1 MPTTSSDSAAM
12 PDGGTPPAR
21 SADARPVRKA
31 PRNPMR
37 LALYRLDRL
46 TLRRIAYSVAT
57 IWFAGLFYRRTL
69 GGRYGRGL
77 AHAPREVWLGDAR
90 CGSAIL
96 KKEYAFAGHA
106 ESDPRNL
113 WRNKGAPEAWQ
124 AALHGFDWLRD
135 LRAVGGKSARDHA
148 RAMIVDWLER
158 EDRWHPLS
166 WRPDVISERL
176 TNWLM
181 AAEYVYPVE
190 EPLDAKPFLGSL
202 IRQSRHL
209 GRVVGLLDPG
219 TERLR
224 ALCALVLT
232 GVCIPAQARSL
243 PRWLDML
250 SAESVAQIGL
260 DGVHV
265 TRSPT
270 MQLLILRRLVE
281 LHGVL
286 RDAGIDTPQ
295 PIESAIS
302 RMAAALRQLR
312 HGDGRLCLFN
322 DSDEEENWLID
333 LVLSRADPPGHTAV
347 APAAADAGFQR
358 LSAGGTIV
366 LMDAGPPPPPG
377 FDRHAHAGTLSF
389 EMSAG
394 RQRMIVNCGAY
405 SGLREDWRFAQ
416 RATAAHSTLTIDDYN
431 SADVLS
437 TEMIGY
443 RPRIAGVDRHE
454 ADGNLWLDARI
465 ENYGGISGL
474 SHQRRLYLTANGA
487 NLRGEDTLS
496 GKRPHRFVA
505 RFHLHPSVTA
515 SLAQN
520 EESVLLRLRDGD
532 GWRFRAEGGVVS
544 LQESVYLG
552 FRGRPRRTLQIVI
565 TGAKGSGTATLKW
578 AFVRLGG

>member
-1 MPTTSSDSAAM
+1 MRRTSSGSVAM
-12 PDGGTPPAR
+12 PDGSAVPVR
-21 SADARPVRKA
+21 SSDTRPVRRR
-31 PRNPMR
+31 PRHAIR
-37 LALYRLDRL
+37 LVLHRLDRL
-46 TLRRIAYSVAT
+46 TLRRIVYSLAT
-57 IWFAGLFYRRTL
+57 VWFSGLFYRRTL

-77 AHAPREVWLGDAR
+77 AHAPQEVWLGDAR
-90 CGSAIL
+90 RGSAVL
-96 KKEYAFAGHA
+96 KREYVFAGHA
-106 ESDPRNL
+106 ETEPSNL
-113 WRNKGAPEAWQ
+113 WRNKATPQAWQ

-135 LRAVGGKSARDHA
+135 LRAVGGKAAREHG
-148 RAMIVDWLER
+148 REMIVDWLER

-166 WRPDVISERL
+166 WRPDVIAERL

-181 AAEYVYPVE
+181 AAEYFYPVD

-219 TERLR
+219 ADRLR
-224 ALCALVLT
+224 VLCALVLT
-232 GVCIPAQARSL
+232 GVCMPVQARNL

-250 SAESVAQIGL
+250 SAESMAQIGT

-265 TRSPT
+265 TRSPA
-270 MQLLILRRLVE
+270 MHFLILRRLVE
-281 LHGVL
+281 LNGVL

-295 PIESAIS
+295 PVERAIA
-302 RMAAALRQLR
+302 RMGASLRLLR

-322 DSDEEENWLID
+322 DSNEEENWLID
-333 LVLSRADPPGHTAV
+333 LVLSRADALGHPAEP
-347 APAAADAGFQR
+347 APEDAGFQR
-358 LSAGGTIV
+358 LSANRTTV

-377 FDRHAHAGTLSF
+377 FDGHAHAGALSF
-389 EMSAG
+389 EMSVG

-416 RATAAHSTLTIDDYN
+416 RTTAAHSTVTIDDYN
-431 SADVLS
+431 SADVLND
-437 TEMIGY
+437 EMIGF
-443 RPRIAGVDRHE
+443 RPGISRIDRHE
-454 ADGNLWLDARI
+454 ADGNLWLDATI
-465 ENYGGISGL
+465 DGYAGIAGL

-487 NLRGEDTLS
+487 NLRGEDSLS
-496 GKRPHRFVA
+496 GKRQHRFVA

-532 GWRFRAEGGVVS
+532 GWRFRAEGGAVD

-565 TGAKGSGTATLKW
+565 TGAKRGGTATLKW
-578 AFVRLGG
+578 AFVRIGS

>member
-1 MPTTSSDSAAM
+1 MRRTSSGSAAM
-12 PDGGTPPAR
+12 PDGSAVPAR
-21 SADARPVRKA
+21 SSDARPVRRR
-31 PRNPMR
+31 PRHAIR
-37 LALYRLDRL
+37 LVLHRLDRL

-57 IWFAGLFYRRTL
+57 IWFNGLFYRRTL

-77 AHAPREVWLGDAR
+77 AHAPQEVWLGDAR
-90 CGSAIL
+90 RGSAVL
-96 KKEYAFAGHA
+96 KREYVFAGHA
-106 ESDPRNL
+106 ETEPGNL
-113 WRNKGAPEAWQ
+113 WRSKDAPQAWQ

-135 LRAVGGKSARDHA
+135 LRAVGGKAAREHG
-148 RAMIVDWLER
+148 REMIVDWLER
-158 EDRWHPLS
+158 EDRWHSLS
-166 WRPDVISERL
+166 WRPDVIAERL

-181 AAEYVYPVE
+181 AAEYFYPVD

-219 TERLR
+219 ADRLR
-224 ALCALVLT
+224 VLCALVLT
-232 GVCIPAQARSL
+232 GVCIPAQARNL

-250 SAESVAQIGL
+250 TAESMTQIGT

-265 TRSPT
+265 TRSPA
-270 MQLLILRRLVE
+270 MHFLILRRLVE
-281 LHGVL
+281 LNGVL

-295 PIESAIS
+295 PIESAIA
-302 RMAAALRQLR
+302 RMGTSLRLLR

-322 DSDEEENWLID
+322 DSNEEENWLID
-333 LVLSRADPPGHTAV
+333 LVLSRAEALGHRDE
-347 APAAADAGFQR
+347 PSPEDAGFQR
-358 LSAGGTIV
+358 LSANRTTV

-377 FDRHAHAGTLSF
+377 FDGHAHAGALSF
-389 EMSAG
+389 EMSVG
-394 RQRMIVNCGAY
+394 PQRMIVNCGAY

-416 RATAAHSTLTIDDYN
+416 RTTAAHSTVTIDDYN
-431 SADVLS
+431 SADVLND
-437 TEMIGY
+437 EMIGF
-443 RPRIAGVDRHE
+443 RPGISRIDRHE
-454 ADGNLWLDARI
+454 ADGNLWLDATI
-465 ENYGGISGL
+465 DDYAGITGL

-487 NLRGEDTLS
+487 NLRGEDNLS
-496 GKRPHRFVA
+496 GKRQHRFVA

-532 GWRFRAEGGVVS
+532 GWRFRAEGGVVD

-565 TGAKGSGTATLKW
+565 TGAKRSGTATLKW
-578 AFVRLGG
+578 AFVRIGG

>member
-1 MPTTSSDSAAM
+1 MRKTSSGSAAM
-12 PDGGTPPAR
+12 PDGSTAPAR
-21 SADARPVRKA
+21 SADAGPVRRL
-31 PRNPMR
+31 PRNPIR

-46 TLRRIAYSVAT
+46 SVRRVAYAVAT
-57 IWFAGLFYRRTL
+57 LWFNGLFYRRTL

-77 AHAPREVWLGDAR
+77 AHAPQEVWLGDAR
-90 CGSAIL
+90 RGSAIL
-96 KKEYAFAGHA
+96 KKEYVFAGHA

-113 WRNKGAPEAWQ
+113 WQNKSAPRAWQ

-135 LRAVGGKSARDHA
+135 LRAVGGKAARDHG

-158 EDRWHPLS
+158 EDRWHALS
-166 WRPDVISERL
+166 WRPDVIAERL

-181 AAEYVYPVE
+181 AAEHFYPVD

-250 SAESVAQIGL
+250 SAESVAQIGI

-270 MQLLILRRLVE
+270 MQLLLLRRLVE
-281 LHGVL
+281 LNGVL

-295 PIESAIS
+295 PIEGAIS

-333 LVLSRADPPGHTAV
+333 LVLSRAGSPGHHAD
-347 APAAADAGFQR
+347 APPEDAGFQR
-358 LSAGGTIV
+358 LSTGGTIV

-377 FDRHAHAGTLSF
+377 FDRHAHAGALSF

-394 RQRMIVNCGAY
+394 RQRMVVNCGAY

-416 RATAAHSTLTIDDYN
+416 RATAAHSTVTIDDYN
-431 SADVLS
+431 SADVLNA
-437 TEMIGY
+437 EMIGS
-443 RPRIAGVDRHE
+443 RPRITGVDRHE
-454 ADGNLWLDARI
+454 ADGNLWLDAAM
-465 ENYGGISGL
+465 EGYGGISGL
-474 SHQRRLYLTANGA
+474 SHRRRLYLTADGA
-487 NLRGEDTLS
+487 NLRGEDTLA

-565 TGAKGSGTATLKW
+565 TGAKGSGAATLKW

>member
-1 MPTTSSDSAAM
+1 MRTISAACAAM
-12 PDGGTPPAR
+12 PDGGSISAR
-21 SADARPVRKA
+21 SAGARPVRKR
-31 PRNPMR
+31 PRNSIR
-37 LALYRLDRL
+37 LAFHRLDRL
-46 TLRRIAYSVAT
+46 TFKRFAYSVAT
-57 IWFAGLFYRRTL
+57 IWFNGLFYRRTL

-77 AHAPREVWLGDAR
+77 AYAPQEVWLGDAR
-90 CGSAIL
+90 RGSAVL
-96 KKEYAFAGHA
+96 KNEYVFAGHA
-106 ESDPRNL
+106 ETEPGNL
-113 WRNKGAPEAWQ
+113 WRTGNAPQAWQ

-135 LRAVGGKSARDHA
+135 LRAVGGRAAREHG
-148 RAMIVDWLER
+148 RALIVDWLAR
-158 EDRWHPLS
+158 EDRWHPLT
-166 WRPDVISERL
+166 WRPDVVAERL
-176 TNWLM
+176 TNWLI
-181 AAEYVYPVE
+181 AAEYLYPVD

-209 GRVVGLLDPG
+209 ARVVGLLDPG
-219 TERLR
+219 TDRLR
-224 ALCALVLT
+224 ALSALVLA
-232 GVCIPAQARSL
+232 GVCMPVQARNL

-250 SAESVAQIGL
+250 SAESVAQIGA

-265 TRSPT
+265 TRSPA
-270 MQLLILRRLVE
+270 MQLLILRHLVE

-295 PIESAIS
+295 PVESVIA

-333 LVLSRADPPGHTAV
+333 LVLSRANARGQ
-347 APAAADAGFQR
+347 PAGASPEDAGFQR
-358 LSAGGTIV
+358 LSANRTIV

-389 EMSAG
+389 EMSVG

-416 RATAAHSTLTIDDYN
+416 RATAAHSTVTIDDYN
-431 SADVLS
+431 SADVLNG
-437 TEMIGY
+437 ELIGF
-443 RPRIAGVDRHE
+443 RPRITEVDRHE
-454 ADGNLWLDARI
+454 VDGNLWLDATI
-465 ENYGGISGL
+465 VDYGGIAGL
-474 SHQRRLYLTANGA
+474 SHQRRLYLTANGS
-487 NLRGEDTLS
+487 NLRGEDSLS
-496 GKRPHRFVA
+496 GKRQHRFVA

-520 EESVLLRLRDGD
+520 EESVLLRLRDGE

-565 TGAKGSGTATLKW
+565 TGAKRGGTAALKW
-578 AFVRLGG
+578 AFVRLGS